1 MSRGACFQAV
11 ACSHRASLL
20 RWAVTRVRVSCLDRR
35 FGAAWILGLVWN
47 PAKSVRLRLLTGETR
62 GAGLDI

>member
-11 ACSHRASLL
+11 ACSHRACLL